1 MAGAI
6 DRQKKSSLR
15 PTISAPQSRS
25 HLQAL
30 NFRFQPSLER
40 HAPLN
45 SILFLVR
52 PCRNPPTATMA
63 HQTDVQSPASKKLGS
78 KLKKSKDYTGEGGSA
93 DAQESTPSKKDAKS
107 DKKDKKK
114 RKSISDDAA
123 PETDGEMKKKKKRR
137 HTEDDNDQ
145 KDKDDESHKKKKKRV
160 SFGPGTKEFDG
171 DSESESDDV
180 DSNDAAATDGAEADT
195 EDAGDKTAEEMKQ
208 RKREKKKQRKDGTA
222 SAEAPIHETPILSYL
237 SHYHRARATWKF
249 QKNRETNLF
258 KHLYSL
264 EHVPSKYNTSLL
276 AYMQGLK
283 GDAAKERMSNAAREV
298 IKADMD
304 LDKPKEDEEGETQEP
319 STSPEYLEAINAFRE
334 CLPKGD
340 EDLDNVN
347 FGEKLEGDVQKRLP
361 KRQRA
366 ELVFFAVAG
375 KLFSAEDLKK
385 PKPKRKAPEP
395 VVNKKRKNRTM
406 VVDISSSSEDSD
418 DDTPAA
424 KKAVSKPAPDS
435 DDDTSSSSGSSS
447 SDSDS
452 DHKASTA
459 PAPAKQIAAK
469 TPSSSAPSG
478 AAVPKETKAA
488 KKKKEKFVPV
498 REAKPEPAV
507 PKKTQKRKLRTAQ
520 IEISSSESDSE

>member
-15 PTISAPQSRS
+15 LTVSAPQSKS

-45 SILFLVR
+45 SIVFLIR
-52 PCRNPPTATMA
+52 PCRNPPTVKMA

-78 KLKKSKDYTGEGGSA
+78 KLKKSKDSTGEEGSA

-114 RKSISDDAA
+114 RKSVSDDAE
-123 PETDGEMKKKKKRR
+123 PETNGEMKMKKKRR
-137 HTEDDNDQ
+137 HSEDDNDQ
-145 KDKDDESHKKKKKRV
+145 KAKDDESHKQKKKRV

-171 DSESESDDV
+171 DSESESDNV
-180 DSNDAAATDGAEADT
+180 ESNDAATTDGAEADT

-222 SAEAPIHETPILSYL
+222 SADAPIHETPILSYL

-304 LDKPKEDEEGETQEP
+304 LDKPKEDEEAETQEP
-319 STSPEYLEAINAFRE
+319 TASPEYLEAINAFRE

-347 FGEKLEGDVQKRLP
+347 FGEKLEGGVQKRLP

-395 VVNKKRKNRTM
+395 EVNKKRKNRTM

-418 DDTPAA
+418 DDTSAP

-435 DDDTSSSSGSSS
+435 DDDTSSSGSSSS

-452 DHKASTA
+452 DDKSSAVS
-459 PAPAKQIAAK
+459 APAKQIAAK
-469 TPSSSAPSG
+469 TPPSSAPSG
-478 AAVPKETKAA
+478 VAVPKETKAA
-488 KKKKEKFVPV
+488 KKKEKFVPV
-498 REAKPEPAV
+498 REEKPKPAV

-520 IEISSSESDSE
+520 VEISSSESDSE

>member
-1 MAGAI
+1 
-6 DRQKKSSLR
+6 
-15 PTISAPQSRS
+15 
-25 HLQAL
+25 
-30 NFRFQPSLER
+30 
-40 HAPLN
+40 
-45 SILFLVR
+45 
-52 PCRNPPTATMA
+52 MA
-63 HQTDVQSPASKKLGS
+63 HQTDGQSPASKKLVS
-78 KLKKSKDYTGEGGSA
+78 KLKKLKDTTGEDRSA
-93 DAQESTPSKKDAKS
+93 DAQESTPSKEDSKS

-114 RKSISDDAA
+114 RKSVSEDAA

-145 KDKDDESHKKKKKRV
+145 NGKDDESHKQKKKRV

-171 DSESESDDV
+171 DSASETDEADT
-180 DSNDAAATDGAEADT
+180 NDAAATDGADADI
-195 EDAGDKTAEEMKQ
+195 EDDGDRMFEEMKQ
-208 RKREKKKQRKDGTA
+208 HKRDKKKARKNGT
-222 SAEAPIHETPILSYL
+222 SIEAMHETPILSYL

-264 EHVPSKYNTSLL
+264 EHVPTKYNTSLL

-283 GDAAKERMSNAAREV
+283 GDAAKQRMSDAARLV

-304 LDKPKEDEEGETQEP
+304 LDKPKEDEEAENQEP
-319 STSPEYLEAINAFRE
+319 SGPSPEYLEAINAFRE
-334 CLPKGD
+334 CLPKAS

-385 PKPKRKAPEP
+385 PKSKLKASGP
-395 VVNKKRKNRTM
+395 R
-406 VVDISSSSEDSD
+406 SSEDSD
-418 DDTPAA
+418 DDAPAP
-424 KKAVSKPAPDS
+424 KKAASKPAPDS
-435 DDDTSSSSGSSS
+435 DDETSSSGSSS

-452 DHKASTA
+452 PATPA
-459 PAPAKQIAAK
+459 PAPAKQSAAR
-469 TPSSSAPSG
+469 TPPSSTPK
-478 AAVPKETKAA
+478 AATMSKTEAKAA
-488 KKKKEKFVPV
+488 KRKEKFVPV
-498 REAKPEPAV
+498 REQKAKPAV

>member
-1 MAGAI
+1 MAQQMDA
-6 DRQKKSSLR
+6 
-15 PTISAPQSRS
+15 
-25 HLQAL
+25 
-30 NFRFQPSLER
+30 
-40 HAPLN
+40 
-45 SILFLVR
+45 
-52 PCRNPPTATMA
+52 
-63 HQTDVQSPASKKLGS
+63 QSPASKKLGS
-78 KLKKSKDYTGEGGSA
+78 KLKKPKDSTKDEGSA
-93 DAQESTPSKKDAKS
+93 DAQKSTPSKKNAKS

-114 RKSISDDAA
+114 RKSTSEDAA
-123 PETDGEMKKKKKRR
+123 PETDSEMKKKKKRR

-145 KDKDDESHKKKKKRV
+145 KDEDDGSHKKKKKRV

-171 DSESESDDV
+171 DSESESDDA
-180 DSNDAAATDGAEADT
+180 DSNDAATTDGAEADT
-195 EDAGDKTAEEMKQ
+195 EDVGDKTAEEMKK

-222 SAEAPIHETPILSYL
+222 STELPIHETSILSYL

-283 GDAAKERMSNAAREV
+283 GDAAKVRMSNAARDV

-304 LDKPKEDEEGETQEP
+304 LDKPKDDEESENQGP
-319 STSPEYLEAINAFRE
+319 STNPEYLEAINAFRE

-340 EDLDNVN
+340 EDLDNVK
-347 FGEKLEGDVQKRLP
+347 FGDKLEGDVQKRLP

-375 KLFSAEDLKK
+375 RLFSAEDLKK
-385 PKPKRKAPEP
+385 PKSKPKAPEP
-395 VVNKKRKNRTM
+395 PVNKKRKNRTM

-418 DDTPAA
+418 DDVPAP

-435 DDDTSSSSGSSS
+435 DDETSSSGSS

-452 DHKASTA
+452 DSDNKSSVA
-459 PAPAKQIAAK
+459 PAPSKQRAAS

-478 AAVPKETKAA
+478 VAIPKETKAA
-488 KKKKEKFVPV
+488 PKKKEKFVPA
-498 REAKPEPAV
+498 RKEKLKPAV
-507 PKKTQKRKLRTAQ
+507 PKKTQKRKLRTAR

>member
-1 MAGAI
+1 
-6 DRQKKSSLR
+6 
-15 PTISAPQSRS
+15 
-25 HLQAL
+25 
-30 NFRFQPSLER
+30 
-40 HAPLN
+40 
-45 SILFLVR
+45 
-52 PCRNPPTATMA
+52 MA
-63 HQTDVQSPASKKLGS
+63 HQTDAQSPASKKLGS
-78 KLKKSKDYTGEGGSA
+78 KLKKLKDSTEEGSA
-93 DAQESTPSKKDAKS
+93 DAQESTSSKKDAKS

-114 RKSISDDAA
+114 RKSISEDTA

-145 KDKDDESHKKKKKRV
+145 NGKEDESHKKRKKRV

-171 DSESESDDV
+171 DSASEWDEA
-180 DSNDAAATDGAEADT
+180 DSNDAAATDEVDADGAEADT
-195 EDAGDKTAEEMKQ
+195 EDVGDKTAEQMKQ

-222 SAEAPIHETPILSYL
+222 STDAPIHETPILSYL

-283 GDAAKERMSNAAREV
+283 GDAAKQRLSDAARDV

-304 LDKPKEDEEGETQEP
+304 LDKPKEDEEVENQEP

-347 FGEKLEGDVQKRLP
+347 FGEKLEGDVLKRLP

-385 PKPKRKAPEP
+385 PKSKPKPKAAEP
-395 VVNKKRKNRTM
+395 PVTKKRKNRTM

-418 DDTPAA
+418 DDAPAP
-424 KKAVSKPAPDS
+424 KKAASKPAPDN
-435 DDDTSSSSGSSS
+435 DDETSSSGSSS
-447 SDSDS
+447 DSD
-452 DHKASTA
+452 DK
-459 PAPAKQIAAK
+459 
-469 TPSSSAPSG
+469 SSAPPASAKESAASG
-478 AAVPKETKAA
+478 VTMSKKESKAA
-488 KKKKEKFVPV
+488 KRKEKFVPV
-498 REAKPEPAV
+498 REAKVQPAV

-520 IEISSSESDSE
+520 IEISSSESDSD